1 MASVTNRS
9 TFGQTKLLSEERER
23 ELLGRWVD
31 DHDQRALD
39 ELITSHKPL
48 VLKIASRYRNY
59 GLPLSDLAQEGY
71 VGLMEAAHRFDLERE
86 VRFATYA
93 QWWIKSAIQD
103 FVLRNGSSVR
113 TVTSSRQKSLLFTLR
128 KLLSAPEADNMPSPE
143 MRDTL
148 ATRFSVSAA
157 SVDRMAQRLS
167 VRDQSLDAEFGASG
181 GLSLRDMLAD
191 DGPSPEEIVS
201 DSDERHHHRA
211 WLAEA
216 LAELPERERRI
227 IVERHLGEDKP
238 ILRDLGAEFGVSK
251 ERVRQLEK
259 RAFERLRAAMIER
272 RDTAGA

>member
-1 MASVTNRS
+1 MASVKRRTS
-9 TFGQTKLLSEERER
+9 YGQTKLLSEERER
-23 ELLGRWVD
+23 ALLVRWVD
-31 DHDQRALD
+31 NSDQRALD

-103 FVLRNGSSVR
+103 YVLRNGSSVR

-128 KLLSAPEADNMPSPE
+128 KMLSEPDASNMPSTE
-143 MRDTL
+143 TREKL
-148 ATRFSVSAA
+148 AAQFSVSTA
-157 SVDRMAQRLS
+157 SVDRMAQRIG
-167 VRDQSLDAEFGASG
+167 VRDQSLDAEFGPSG
-181 GLSLRDMLAD
+181 GMTLRDLLPD
-191 DGPSPEEIVS
+191 DGPSPEQIVS
-201 DSDERHHHRA
+201 ERDEKHHHRA
-211 WLAEA
+211 WLDEA

-227 IVERHLGEDKP
+227 IVERHLGEEKP
-238 ILRDLGAEFGVSK
+238 ILRDLGVEFGVSK

-272 RDTAGA
+272 RATANA

>member
-1 MASVTNRS
+1 MKNATRRS
-9 TFGQTKLLSEERER
+9 SFGQTKLLSEDRER
-23 ELLGRWVD
+23 ELLERFVEKR
-31 DHDQRALD
+31 DQQALD

-59 GLPLSDLAQEGY
+59 GLPLADLAQEGY

-128 KLLSAPEADNMPSPE
+128 KMLNEPDADNMPSTE
-143 MRDTL
+143 TRDKL
-148 ATRFSVSAA
+148 AAQFSVSAA
-157 SVDRMAQRLS
+157 SVDRMAQRLG
-167 VRDQSLDAEFGASG
+167 VRDQSLDAEFGPSG
-181 GLSLRDMLAD
+181 GLTLREMLAD
-191 DGPSPEEIVS
+191 EGPSPEDIVTAR
-201 DSDERHHHRA
+201 DERDHRRS
-211 WLAEA
+211 WLSEA

-238 ILRDLGAEFGVSK
+238 ILRDLGDEFGVSK

-272 RDTAGA
+272 QELANA

>member
-1 MASVTNRS
+1 MGSATRRS
-9 TFGQTKLLSEERER
+9 TFGQTKLLSEARER
-23 ELLGRWVD
+23 ELLERWVD
-31 DHDQRALD
+31 DHDQVALD

-59 GLPLSDLAQEGY
+59 GLPLADLAQEGY

-103 FVLRNGSSVR
+103 YVLRNGSSVR

-128 KLLSAPEADNMPSPE
+128 RLLNDPASDNMPSPE
-143 MRDTL
+143 TRDRL
-148 ATRFSVSAA
+148 AAQFSVSTA
-157 SVDRMAQRLS
+157 SVDRMAQRLG
-167 VRDQSLDAEFGASG
+167 VRDQSLDAEFGPSG
-181 GLSLRDMLAD
+181 GLTLRELLPD

-201 DSDERHHHRA
+201 NRDERNHHRE
-211 WLAEA
+211 WLVEA

-227 IVERHLGEDKP
+227 IVERHLGEEKP
-238 ILRDLGAEFGVSK
+238 ILRDLGDEFGVSK

-272 RDTAGA
+272 RNIANA